1 MRYHSPP
8 GFPVA
13 QRENRI
19 CRPANLE
26 RARLL
31 QVFTLEKQFSARQSV
46 KGRARKDQRAMN
58 SWPNA
63 FVRFDNGV
71 PLNRAGFEF
80 FTQVRDRGASKFIPS
95 PPLG

>member
-46 KGRARKDQRAMN
+46 EGGARKHQRAMN

-63 FVRFDNGV
+63 LVRFDNGG
-71 PLNRAGFEF
+71 PWNRAGFEF
-80 FTQVRDRGASKFIPS
+80 FTQVRGSGASKFTPS
-95 PPLG
+95 PCLG